1 MKKRLTA
8 QAALVLALAASGAA
22 HAQSTLTIF
31 GVLDASITST
41 TNRAQNLSPLG
52 GSVSL
57 SRTDLANSR
66 SASSRLGFMGQE
78 DLGGGM
84 AAAFWLEAPVTNDDG
99 ATGIA
104 TFSRRSTLSLL
115 GTFGELRVGRDYMPV
130 FVNDVLVDPFSFN
143 GAGAALTFI
152 ANTGSRLDRVSR
164 ANNSI
169 AYFLPPNL
177 GGFYGQ
183 AMYALHEGTKQTLW
197 TTPPPPN
204 STRTGR
210 HIGARFGYAKGPLDI
225 GVAFGRSTTGDDYN
239 AGTTDEVQL
248 ASLGLTYDFNFAKFY
263 AGVNRSKAG
272 RDYARPPVSPLPD
285 VTLNS
290 ALIGVTVPVGVG
302 VIRATYSR
310 AVYDEHLND
319 NRPDPQ
325 ASKIALGYLHN
336 LSKRTAL
343 YATVA
348 RLRNKNGAAITIGGP
363 AYLRS
368 ASLVPTTST
377 GYDVGI
383 RHAF

>member
-1 MKKRLTA
+1 MKKKLTA
-8 QAALVLALAASGAA
+8 QATLALALAASGAA
-22 HAQSTLTIF
+22 HAQSKLTIF

-41 TNRAQNLSPLG
+41 TNRAQDLSPRG
-52 GSVSL
+52 GSVAL
-57 SRTDLANSR
+57 SRTELANSR
-66 SASSRLGFMGQE
+66 SASSRLGFSGQE

-99 ATGIA
+99 ATSIA

-115 GTFGELRVGRDYMPV
+115 GPFGELRVGRDYVPV

-152 ANTGSRLDRVSR
+152 ANTGSRLDRASR
-164 ANNSI
+164 ASNSI
-169 AYFLPPNL
+169 GYFLPPNL

-183 AMYALHEGTKQTLW
+183 AMYALHEGTKQTQW
-197 TTPPPPN
+197 TTPPAPN

-210 HIGARFGYAKGPLDI
+210 HIGARIGYAQGPLDI
-225 GVAFGRSTTGDDYN
+225 GIAIGRSTTGDDYA

-248 ASLGLTYDFNFAKFY
+248 ASLGLSYDFNFAKFY
-263 AGVNRSKAG
+263 AGVNRSKAS
-272 RDYARPPVSPLPD
+272 RDYAKTPVSPLPD
-285 VTLNS
+285 ATLNS
-290 ALIGVTVPVGVG
+290 AIVGVTVPVGVG

-310 AVYDEHLND
+310 AVYDDHLPD

-325 ASKIALGYLHN
+325 ASKFALGYMHH

-348 RLRNKNGAAITIGGP
+348 RLRNKNGAALTIGGP
-363 AYLRS
+363 AFMRS
-368 ASLVPTTST
+368 ASLMPTTST
-377 GYDVGI
+377 GYDIGI